1 MQCNEII
8 VLECA
13 IGMGALFRVCCS
25 TWLAMQNTGDLCAV
39 SIVDIYLTS
48 DPGKQGT
55 VES

>member
-8 VLECA
+8 VFECA

-25 TWLAMQNTGDLCAV
+25 TWLAIQNTGDLCAV
-39 SIVDIYLTS
+39 SIVDKYLPS